1 MIVYELI
8 KTVAEAYKNPAEGE
22 EDRNGNTRLSIL
34 QEKYHLSS
42 LKVQKILVT
51 AGVYEPVKEGTPYA
65 EITQLRKAGKS
76 VKEIMEITGLS
87 SAAVSSYIPY
97 ERGVYNADRNGAEI
111 SSAAGRKRKQR
122 GGEETKRSNVRSVLR
137 EKVTDESFWKAIQE
151 HSQEIFISLYGER
164 YSVNVQ
170 VVATG
175 KRRSSTGLQQDL
187 QILLTKSR
195 VISIPKEKVLDIL
208 HNALEL
214 KAAGEKTDVQFF
226 DESDGLPYVYP
237 LLVFFGIISGD
248 KAQYTTRRAVA
259 STAVCSCCGRMA
271 DYTVNTYADL
281 INIAKE
287 IEEDERSKWDPAERK
302 RVDRMEKSLGR
313 VSWNEKAKKSTAA
326 IRAFNREGERQFC
339 TLCAETIRMALEDGE
354 LPTSSAPV
362 DFHAL
367 SLEAAEAGVK
377 QYFDKMPEGV
387 QYVDRYGCVYDSK
400 MTGNENGEPVY
411 LYRERDSEGI
421 SHTFACYVRR
431 FLGHKSFEAVEI
443 HKLTKAGRLARNYT
457 GTDYCFRTG
466 LRGEVSDPGEMLRE
480 TYIGFLE
487 IANSVRDALQNPAL
501 EWHEGFPRLSN
512 AVSIGNRQCVLRSIG
527 EMQVVYVD
535 VGEDVE
541 EVMDLDRESGGRSGR
556 GVSQGSARGSDRGS
570 VQGRERS
577 GLKRTGWG
585 SVLENDCEDG
595 RPLVRHFVQ
604 GREWSGGEYGF
615 MIDGRVFTGEEAAL
629 MSSAHEEWK
638 MQYRFADPSDPP
650 LRRGEYLMPV
660 QLGEKELVTEVSE
673 LLNLFTA
680 DGRFISDHDQR
691 NFDVLFDKEVL
702 RKLKLYYE
710 SNPRGYGKLAGMK
723 IIERLR
729 WIEGTEWQVEMVRG
743 VVG

>member
-164 YSVNVQ
+164 YSVSVQ

-175 KRRSSTGLQQDL
+175 KRRISTGLQQDL
-187 QILLTKSR
+187 QILLTKGR
-195 VISIPKEKVLDIL
+195 VITIPKEKVLDIL

-226 DESDGLPYVYP
+226 DRSDGLPYVYP
-237 LLVFFGIISGD
+237 LLVFFGIIAGD
-248 KAQYTTRRAVA
+248 KAQYTTKRTVA
-259 STAVCSCCGRMA
+259 STRVCSCCGRMA

-287 IEEDERSKWDPAERK
+287 LEEDERSKWDPAERE

-354 LPTSSAPV
+354 LPGSSAPV
-362 DFHAL
+362 DFHTL
-367 SLEAAEAGVK
+367 TLEAAEAGVE

-400 MTGNENGEPVY
+400 MTDNENGEPVY

-421 SHTFACYVRR
+421 LHTFVCYVRR
-431 FLGHKSFEAVEI
+431 FPGHRSFEAVEI
-443 HKLTKAGRLARNYT
+443 HKLTKAGRLARNYI

-466 LRGEVSDPGEMLRE
+466 LREEGSDLGEVLRE

-512 AVSIGNRQCVLRSIG
+512 AVSVGNRQCVLRSIG

-535 VGEDVE
+535 VGLEKNSGWDC
-541 EVMDLDRESGGRSGR
+541 GGRTGR
-556 GVSQGSARGSDRGS
+556 GVGRGS
-570 VQGRERS
+570 VQGREWN
-577 GLKRTGWG
+577 GLKRTGG
-585 SVLENDCEDG
+585 GLVLENDCEDG

-615 MIDGRVFTGEEAAL
+615 MIDGRVFNGEEVAL

-638 MQYRFADPSDPP
+638 LQYRFADPSDPP

-680 DGRFISDHDQR
+680 DGRFISDHDER

-729 WIEGTEWQVEMVRG
+729 WIEGTERQVEKVRG